1 MNCLPNLAMILNM
14 EEKDDNELCLI
25 NGDPAVMNN
34 VDVSHV
40 DPSQIVNIAHV
51 EGQILM
57 SYTNEPDCEALAFP
71 KKFWTGQ
78 FHFNFKREILGYSRR
93 NPVTVARQIGCT
105 FRKLWGKV
113 ILGGMQ
119 PVGQIFKLW

>member
-51 EGQILM
+51 EGQILI
-57 SYTNEPDCEALAFP
+57 SYTN
-71 KKFWTGQ
+71 
-78 FHFNFKREILGYSRR
+78 
-93 NPVTVARQIGCT
+93 
-105 FRKLWGKV
+105 
-113 ILGGMQ
+113 
-119 PVGQIFKLW
+119 